1 MPQLIKITKI
11 KVNPQ
16 NPRIIK
22 DDKFKKLVQSIKD
35 FPEMLE
41 RRPIVVNRDMII
53 LGGNMRFRA
62 AIEAGMLEIPVD
74 VVDWSEEKQKEF
86 IIKDNISGGEWDWD
100 VLSNDWDTD
109 KLEEWGLDIPNYE
122 GVENEEV
129 EPETNQS
136 WFLNIRCA
144 NEIQCQALYEKFLQD
159 GLDVKIVT

>member
-1 MPQLIKITKI
+1 MIKVSKIKI
-11 KVNPQ
+11 NPQ

-22 DDKFKKLVQSIKD
+22 DEKFKKLVQSIKD

-41 RRPIVVNRDMII
+41 RRPVVVNRDMII

-62 AIEAGMLEIPVD
+62 AIEAGMKEIPVD
-74 VVDWSEEKQKEF
+74 IVDWSEAKQKEF
-86 IIKDNISGGEWDWD
+86 IIKDNVSGGEWDWD
-100 VLSNDWDTD
+100 ALSNDWDTD

-129 EPETNQS
+129 QPETNPS

-144 NEIQCQALYEKFLQD
+144 SELQCQALYEKFLQD